1 MNDDVCLAMEYN
13 WTLTFRVKVGGAETV
28 VIGECHYVDEKAR
41 CYVVDT
47 DDGWARLRFADVVGV
62 SV

>member
-13 WTLTFRVKVGGAETV
+13 WTLTFRVKVGGGETA

-47 DDGWARLRFADVVGV
+47 DAGWARVRFDDVVGV
-62 SV
+62 SL

>member
-1 MNDDVCLAMEYN
+1 MEYN
-13 WTLTFRVKVGGAETV
+13 WTLTFRVRVGGGETV

-47 DDGWARLRFADVVGV
+47 DDGWRRVRFADVTAV

>member
-47 DDGWARLRFADVVGV
+47 DDGWRRVKFDGV
-62 SV
+62 TAISV